1 MNKKNEIVIQK
12 STLVLISIIIL
23 LSLTVMGLVGL
34 YLGGQTTGG
43 GSTTT
48 TVQQTIK
55 INIPSFVP
63 FLGAE
68 SAKINIIEFGD
79 YQCPVC
85 EAFFT
90 SIEPQTIAEYV
101 NKDKA
106 KFYFMDFQFLS
117 ADSFTLGQ
125 GAWCADEQG
134 KYYEYHNYIYSHQG
148 AEHSG
153 WGTPDKVKVFA
164 SEISGIDAQKFNECM
179 DGKKY
184 ESRVKQLTQ
193 LGQSLG
199 VQGTPTIFIGN
210 NDKGY
215 TVIPGLPRSY
225 DVFKQVLEQ
234 TLQK

>member
-1 MNKKNEIVIQK
+1 MPKKDTLAIKK
-12 STLVLISIIIL
+12 STLRTISIVLLALIIGIYFG
-23 LSLTVMGLVGL
+23 SQFFVPK
-34 YLGGQTTGG
+34 TGG
-43 GSTTT
+43 MNSGGAQPP
-48 TVQQTIK
+48 VK
-55 INIPSFVP
+55 IDIPSFVP

-101 NKDKA
+101 DSGKA
-106 KFYFMDFQFLS
+106 RFYFMDFQFLS

-153 WGTPDKVKVFA
+153 WGTPGKVKVFA
-164 SEISGIDAQKFNECM
+164 SDISGIDTQKFNDCL
-179 DGKKY
+179 DSKKY
-184 ESRVKQLTQ
+184 ESRVQQLTQ
-193 LGQSLG
+193 LGQKLG
-199 VQGTPTIFIGN
+199 VQGTPTIFVGN
-210 NDKGY
+210 ADKGY
-215 TVIPGLPRSY
+215 AVVPGLPRSY
-225 DVFKQVLEQ
+225 AVFKQVVDQE
-234 TLQK
+234 LQR